1 MRCFFLVPALAIVA
15 AFASCTGAQPSLAP
29 GLALELAFENA
40 LAPHAIH
47 ELDAEA
53 PPPAIVFG
61 DGIEGRAARFDG
73 SGASLKLR
81 GMDRLQIGRA
91 LTVEFFVNFA
101 DWSNPYG
108 PGGGLESVVSHSDI
122 FTVAVDPHA
131 WKLQARLK
139 TDANEESVRLH
150 GGHVRAGAWHH
161 VALVLDDARSE
172 ARLVLDGEV
181 VSDVP
186 VHGSVAIRANLDLVI
201 GTWFQQNQAFCGS
214 IDSLRIWNR
223 TLTEQE
229 IRARAALLPRPS
241 SS

>member
-1 MRCFFLVPALAIVA
+1 MRHVFIVYA
-15 AFASCTGAQPSLAP
+15 VASIVGLGSCTGGQSTLAP
-29 GLALELAFENA
+29 GLALELTFENA
-40 LAPHAIH
+40 LVPNAMR
-47 ELDAEA
+47 ELDAQA
-53 PPPAIVFG
+53 PPPAIAFC

-73 SGASLKLR
+73 SGAALQLR
-81 GMDRLQIGRA
+81 GVDRLQIGRA

-131 WKLQARLK
+131 WKLQARVK
-139 TDANEESVRLH
+139 TDASEEAVRLH
-150 GGHVRAGAWHH
+150 GGHVRTGAWHH
-161 VALVLDDARSE
+161 VALVLDDARSQ

-186 VHGSVAIRANLDLVI
+186 VQGNVAIRANLELVI
-201 GTWFQQNQAFCGS
+201 GTWFQKNQAFCGAL
-214 IDSLRIWNR
+214 DSLRIWNR
-223 TLTEQE
+223 ALSEQE
-229 IRARAALLPRPS
+229 IRARAALLPRAS